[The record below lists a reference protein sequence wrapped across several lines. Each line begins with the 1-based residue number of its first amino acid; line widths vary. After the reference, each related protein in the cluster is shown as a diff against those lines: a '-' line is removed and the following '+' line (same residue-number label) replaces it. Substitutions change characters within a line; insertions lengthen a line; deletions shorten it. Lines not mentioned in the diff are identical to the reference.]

1 MAYEKSIEQLKLLI
15 EHFNNGGN
23 DFNATDI
30 EAIKH
35 LLKENENLRADYGNK
50 SQVERDLLYMENE
63 ELNNQLEYFR
73 SNEYLNQLR
82 FERDILQDI
91 ANKGE
96 ISKEDKDFIDCTHRN
111 TELLEE
117 NQKLKKQLENNSKIN
132 VADHKYASKCE
143 DKVIVLEN
151 QQEEF
156 IKWLEDGIQKV
167 THTEFFDERI
177 QRAGLIAYNRCLQKY
192 KSIIG
197 DDK

>member
-1 MAYEKSIEQLKLLI
+1 MGNTFRVIN
-15 EHFNNGGN
+15 HGG
-23 DFNATDI
+23 DI
-30 EAIKH
+30 EISIYKKANAVFKTNEYNETEDVCIYKETINIFD
-35 LLKENENLRADYGNK
+35 LLKEN
-50 SQVERDLLYMENE
+50 Q
-63 ELNNQLEYFR
+63 ELKKQLEYFR

-132 VADHKYASKCE
+132 VANHKYASKCE

-167 THTEFFDERI
+167 THTGFFDERI
-177 QRAGLIAYNRCLQKY
+177 QRAGLIAYNRCLRKY